1 MMTKKTKRMLIIIP
15 TVLVI
20 ILLISIYV
28 ILYLNTDMFKSAKT
42 LFSKYA
48 GKNIENIEMIQELL
62 DNSNNE
68 RFNTDKFVENSEVEL
83 SFTKNP
89 GTSSES
95 KNNNINKL
103 KFIIDG
109 QIDRAN
115 NYEYQNIQLL
125 KEDNLVSGLELINDE
140 NEMGIKFSNL
150 FKQYIFAE
158 DTNFKGILEKMG
170 YTEEELENIPDTI
183 DINKNI
189 LNECKFT
196 TEEIESLKRK
206 YISIMNEE
214 ISSDKFKE
222 IQRQNITINEKKVEV
237 DGYVLKLTREQLN
250 SLYVKI
256 LEELKKD
263 EIILNKLNLLQ
274 NNIKIINQVSP
285 ENIDLSKIFVS
296 KIEDKILE
304 INQNNIG
311 GEETSITV
319 YKNLGKTVRTTIS
332 ASDYDLNFDFFET
345 SDEKYVQIAEK
356 KVESTDYRFNIEIK
370 NKGNNLN
377 IEYDNN
383 AVDNPYKISFEKNI
397 NEEDEE
403 LKQAISII
411 YENEKS
417 KFETKIFDQITFV
430 DEFEDD
436 IAIDDNFIQ
445 LESLSDENLK
455 IVSDKIHQAL
465 QNEKNKIKQE
475 VVTQNEINE
484 IFNEFGL
491 YHDKEKLDGNG
502 VTEAEKNR
510 YNAKYEILR
519 GEGIER
525 DGIINVIDTIKD
537 SFVNI
542 ETISSTELK
551 LEIKK
556 DQGNE
561 ELADKLKK
569 YIEEKRRTKY
579 SISVEYDE
587 NGLVKYLILKI
598 LENS

>member
-356 KVESTDYRFNIEIK
+356 EVESTDYRFNIEIK

-465 QNEKNKIKQE
+465 QNEKNIIKQE

-491 YHDKEKLDGNG
+491 YHDKEKLNGNG
-502 VTEAEKNR
+502 VTESEKNR
-510 YNAKYEILR
+510 YNTKYELLK
-519 GEGIER
+519 GEEIEK

-537 SFVNI
+537 SFANI

-551 LEIKK
+551 LEISEN
-556 DQGNE
+556 QGNE

-569 YIEEKRRTKY
+569 YIEDKSGTKY
-579 SISVEYDE
+579 SISLEYDE

>member
-28 ILYLNTDMFKSAKT
+28 VLYLNTDMFKSAKT

>member
-356 KVESTDYRFNIEIK
+356 EVESTDYRFNIEIK

-556 DQGNE
+556 DQGNK

>member
-206 YISIMNEE
+206 
-214 ISSDKFKE
+214 
-222 IQRQNITINEKKVEV
+222 
-237 DGYVLKLTREQLN
+237 
-250 SLYVKI
+250 
-256 LEELKKD
+256 
-263 EIILNKLNLLQ
+263 
-274 NNIKIINQVSP
+274 
-285 ENIDLSKIFVS
+285 
-296 KIEDKILE
+296 
-304 INQNNIG
+304 
-311 GEETSITV
+311 
-319 YKNLGKTVRTTIS
+319 
-332 ASDYDLNFDFFET
+332 
-345 SDEKYVQIAEK
+345 
-356 KVESTDYRFNIEIK
+356 
-370 NKGNNLN
+370 
-377 IEYDNN
+377 
-383 AVDNPYKISFEKNI
+383 
-397 NEEDEE
+397 
-403 LKQAISII
+403 
-411 YENEKS
+411 
-417 KFETKIFDQITFV
+417 
-430 DEFEDD
+430 
-436 IAIDDNFIQ
+436 
-445 LESLSDENLK
+445 
-455 IVSDKIHQAL
+455 
-465 QNEKNKIKQE
+465 
-475 VVTQNEINE
+475 
-484 IFNEFGL
+484 
-491 YHDKEKLDGNG
+491 
-502 VTEAEKNR
+502 
-510 YNAKYEILR
+510 
-519 GEGIER
+519 
-525 DGIINVIDTIKD
+525 
-537 SFVNI
+537 
-542 ETISSTELK
+542 
-551 LEIKK
+551 
-556 DQGNE
+556 
-561 ELADKLKK
+561 
-569 YIEEKRRTKY
+569 
-579 SISVEYDE
+579 
-587 NGLVKYLILKI
+587 
-598 LENS
+598 

>member
-332 ASDYDLNFDFFET
+332 APDYDLNFDFFET

-455 IVSDKIHQAL
+455 IVSDKIHLAL

-484 IFNEFGL
+484 IFNEFGF
-491 YHDKEKLDGNG
+491 YHDKEKLNGNG
-502 VTEAEKNR
+502 VTESEKNR
-510 YNAKYEILR
+510 YNTKYELLK
-519 GEGIER
+519 GEEIEK

-537 SFVNI
+537 SFANI

-551 LEIKK
+551 LEISEN
-556 DQGNE
+556 QGNE

-569 YIEEKRRTKY
+569 YIEDKSGTKY
-579 SISVEYDE
+579 SISLEYDE